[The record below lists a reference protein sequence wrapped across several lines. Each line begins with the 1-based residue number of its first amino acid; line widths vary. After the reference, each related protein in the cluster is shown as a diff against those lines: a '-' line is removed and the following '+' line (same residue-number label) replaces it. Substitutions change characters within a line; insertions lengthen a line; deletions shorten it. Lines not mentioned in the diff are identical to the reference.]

1 MVLFRKKKAK
11 KTEPDAKKSRG
22 GLFSRAKLRTKLTF
36 GIGIMI
42 GILIVS
48 FAFTAYLV
56 MEIRDAQEQVHVIS
70 EIGDAVEDLNRLI
83 QKKYILALEL
93 VYRNSITAEEELQQ
107 EAMRLDAIKETLSQS
122 LVTREQKALFIE
134 MQAYDDEFQKA
145 MAENVLP
152 ALRKG
157 DKELAMVWMSPLAE
171 IANNFINRGEDL
183 HEELHREQDE
193 ALSYINQVMVTSLRN
208 MGIVLGIAILASLV
222 IFFVVTRI
230 VVNPLKQLVGI
241 SQKIAVGDLTG
252 KELEIKTQDEM
263 GQLLMSFNE
272 MNKNLR
278 ALVSSIT
285 NTAQEVSAASQE
297 LAASSTQVG
306 DGASQV
312 ASTVQEMAKGIGELS
327 QQAESLASLGHDLLN
342 NINRVDEQAQSM
354 GEGARQVAQVVK
366 AGGETTDQAVRQ
378 MSVIEEMVASTL
390 TEMDKFEQSAKEIGQ
405 IVELITSI
413 ADQTNL
419 LALNAAIEAA
429 RAGEQGRGFAVVAE
443 EVRKLAEQ
451 AGEAAQGITKIIQ
464 EMQLDAGR
472 AATNMHQSAEEVR
485 KGGEVMAST
494 HQAFLEINR
503 VITGLL
509 DQAAVVANLSKEM
522 GEKAEEMSSA
532 VDNVAA
538 IAQENDAAA
547 LEIAG
552 AAEEQSAAVE
562 QIASSVNGLAEL
574 AQKLNR
580 AVDQFTLE

>member
-1 MVLFRKKKAK
+1 
-11 KTEPDAKKSRG
+11 
-22 GLFSRAKLRTKLTF
+22 
-36 GIGIMI
+36 
-42 GILIVS
+42 
-48 FAFTAYLV
+48 
-56 MEIRDAQEQVHVIS
+56 
-70 EIGDAVEDLNRLI
+70 
-83 QKKYILALEL
+83 
-93 VYRNSITAEEELQQ
+93 
-107 EAMRLDAIKETLSQS
+107 MRLDAIKETLSQS

-134 MQAYDDEFQKA
+134 MQAYDDEFEKA

-285 NTAQEVSAASQE
+285 DTAQEVSAASQE

-354 GEGARQVAQVVK
+354 GEGARQVAQVVSRRK
-366 AGGETTDQAVRQ
+366 PPIRRSGRCP
-378 MSVIEEMVASTL
+378 SL
-390 TEMDKFEQSAKEIGQ
+390 RKWWHPLLLKW
-405 IVELITSI
+405 TS
-413 ADQTNL
+413 
-419 LALNAAIEAA
+419 
-429 RAGEQGRGFAVVAE
+429 
-443 EVRKLAEQ
+443 
-451 AGEAAQGITKIIQ
+451 
-464 EMQLDAGR
+464 
-472 AATNMHQSAEEVR
+472 
-485 KGGEVMAST
+485 
-494 HQAFLEINR
+494 
-503 VITGLL
+503 
-509 DQAAVVANLSKEM
+509 LSKAPRKS
-522 GEKAEEMSSA
+522 GKSW
-532 VDNVAA
+532 N
-538 IAQENDAAA
+538 
-547 LEIAG
+547 
-552 AAEEQSAAVE
+552 
-562 QIASSVNGLAEL
+562 
-574 AQKLNR
+574 
-580 AVDQFTLE
+580 

>member
-1 MVLFRKKKAK
+1 M
-11 KTEPDAKKSRG
+11 
-22 GLFSRAKLRTKLTF
+22 FSRAKLRTKLTF